1 MHSKAPIIHRWIV
14 LYPHQD
20 SLGPIFELRNQL
32 WQSGC
37 RGAKLFPPFALI
49 APVAKPASA
58 EVLQT
63 MARLLRG
70 KSLEDSAG
78 GFITGEIIVLK
89 TLPNNL
95 KLLGIPLSISI
106 QPEKAGLPAQ
116 TNGVTNCL
124 SVPEKPLMPIG
135 IIENQRDHE
144 LARSIYQ
151 RLPPL
156 HFRQGAVANFA
167 FILTVDGSSAT
178 AIRWELGKPYWM
190 ARHG

>member
-1 MHSKAPIIHRWIV
+1 MHSKASVIHRWIV

-37 RGAKLFPPFALI
+37 RGVKLFPPFALI

-63 MARLLRG
+63 MAWLLRE

-78 GFITGEIIVLK
+78 GSITGETIVLQP
-89 TLPNNL
+89 LPNNL

-106 QPEKAGLPAQ
+106 QPEKAILPAQ
-116 TNGVTNCL
+116 TNGVTTFL
-124 SVPEKPLMPIG
+124 TVPEKPLVPIG
-135 IIENQRDHE
+135 IIENQKDQE

-167 FILTVDGSSAT
+167 FILTVDGGSTT